1 MTDLALQFPS
11 KWKSIVDPLNAER
24 DLDVLIAQRKQLL
37 RRIEVGRSG
46 VVELRARLKIVT
58 HEIIRMELAG

>member
-24 DLDVLIAQRKQLL
+24 DLEVLIAQRNQLL
-37 RRIEVGRSG
+37 RRIEAGRSG

-58 HEIIRMELAG
+58 HEIMRMELSR